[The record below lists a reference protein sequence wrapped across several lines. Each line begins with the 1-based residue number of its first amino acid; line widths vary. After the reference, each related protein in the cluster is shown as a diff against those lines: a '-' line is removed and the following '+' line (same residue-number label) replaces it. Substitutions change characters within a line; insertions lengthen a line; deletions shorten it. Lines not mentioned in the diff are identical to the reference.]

1 MSAVVVVMVLGVSHG
16 GSGDMVITG
25 TAVGRGEEGEEG
37 EEGRWK
43 R

>member
-1 MSAVVVVMVLGVSHG
+1 MSAVVVLMVLGVSHG

-25 TAVGRGEEGEEG
+25 TAVRGEEG